1 MPSVRIVSHAGEASR
16 ALTEEL
22 RSRGF
27 EVYMVAP
34 GQRPAVFTD
43 VEIHLNDCPVQ
54 EALQR
59 ADAVAEIA
67 TQNAEAAAAT
77 AATIQETSTPSDWPI
92 WQLEAQEEPAV
103 EVSQVSEA
111 SGVLTSTALPV
122 EAAVL
127 AADVPVVTAAE
138 AMSKAFRVRIP
149 LNPIWFRRISY
160 AVAGA
165 ALCGLLGVAT
175 VHRFS
180 PFGNKVSASS
190 PDPASQSAPFQKVD
204 EPVAD
209 TLDPQ
214 PLQNAAATESSF
226 DAYDQ
231 NDPAAL
237 WASAPFVRLPWRR
250 KRGGPRHG
258 HPIQRYSRASCLGRA
273 KRVWHQVLHR
283 PETLSPAVL
292 RTPSLLV
299 ISSSHDASPRGATSA
314 GSSVRG
320 HRDVSGTVS
329 HRQSLRWRAVVFL
342 SHHGFFHQR
351 T

>member
-214 PLQNAAATESSF
+214 PLQNAAATESAST
-226 DAYDQ
+226 
-231 NDPAAL
+231 PATRTTRRHFGRRHHSSVYRGDGNVVARDTVIRYNGTPAQA
-237 WASAPFVRLPWRR
+237 ASAE
-250 KRGGPRHG
+250 
-258 HPIQRYSRASCLGRA
+258 QS
-273 KRVWHQVLHR
+273 
-283 PETLSPAVL
+283 
-292 RTPSLLV
+292 
-299 ISSSHDASPRGATSA
+299 
-314 GSSVRG
+314 GSG
-320 HRDVSGTVS
+320 IKYYTDLKH
-329 HRQSLRWRAVVFL
+329 
-342 SHHGFFHQR
+342 
-351 T
+351 